1 MKRNPVNPYGR
12 RSTDFRT
19 RSIPYI
25 KKAALMNEG
34 LKALRESKKKRMS
47 PLMRTKLGIHTAV
60 KHGLPFATG
69 ALAGSATHSLFTQN
83 PLAVAGAVGLGYLA
97 GKNRQFMNSVSK
109 EAQYAPFFVLRRLI
123 GAGES
128 GHTVN
133 WKDVKR

>member
-19 RSIPYI
+19 RSVPFI

-83 PLAVAGAVGLGYLA
+83 PLAVAGAIGLGYLA
-97 GKNRQFMNSVSK
+97 GKNRQFRNSVSK
-109 EAQYAPFFVLRRLI
+109 EAQTAPFFVLRRLI
-123 GAGES
+123 GAPEPEVY
-128 GHTVN
+128 TN
-133 WKDVKR
+133 WQDTR